1 MSSTQPEEVLCACG
15 ETFEAEVYQSVS
27 VGQDPDLKE
36 QILGGQFNVVK
47 CPRCQQLLYVER
59 FVLYHDSKLELL
71 AFVYPKAMEPQIEE
85 IRLAMGGA
93 FAKLQEELA
102 TGEKMRYQPFLLFGM
117 DSLCDLLNIE
127 EEIEDET
134 KIVQALCGEMKIG
147 FRRIHFETARRNNI
161 PPLLPFASKRMEKSK
176 KVPSQEEVLD
186 GLNRVLERNPYLV
199 HYKILQGKAAG
210 EWVLKDA
217 DFI

>member
-1 MSSTQPEEVLCACG
+1 MSSTQPEEVICACG
-15 ETFEAEVYQSVS
+15 EAFETEVYQSVS
-27 VGQDPDLKE
+27 VGQDPELKE

-47 CPRCQQLLYVER
+47 CPRCQQMLYVER

-85 IRLAMGGA
+85 IRVAMGGA

-102 TGEKMRYQPFLLFGM
+102 AGEKMRYQPFLLFGM
-117 DSLCDLLNIE
+117 DALCDLLNIE

-134 KIVQALCGEMKIG
+134 KVVQALCGELKLA
-147 FRRIHFETARRNNI
+147 FRRIHFEVARRNNI
-161 PPLLPFASKRMEKSK
+161 PPLLPFVSQAAGKSK
-176 KVPSQEEVLD
+176 NVPTQEEVME

-199 HYKILQGKAAG
+199 HYKILQGKAAS
-210 EWVLKDA
+210 EWVLKDS